1 MGLVLGI
8 TWKLGYSILDQNTFE
23 EFKTH
28 PAQFGELNLTA
39 SGQQQLITLSTSL
52 PAPP

>member
-1 MGLVLGI
+1 MRLALGI

-28 PAQFGELNLTA
+28 PAQFSKSSPTC
-39 SGQQQLITLSTSL
+39 SS
-52 PAPP
+52 